1 MIILHLRVTR
11 ERGDCEAVIE
21 WVRTQTNRYLCCY
34 EVATRGHSHIVFQYS
49 LTESTFR
56 QKLVKKFSYLK
67 EGSRN
72 EYYALSTKDD
82 LEANERYVCKGN
94 SKDEMPDI
102 IGKSFQ
108 YTDELIEQRH
118 KEYWKINDEI
128 KKGDTVKQAREKTE
142 TFVQYIVKELTV
154 ARNDFSYSNIVDK
167 KTVFECVMRCLGKKG
182 KVLDTIIVRRL
193 VYGVF
198 NIIDP
203 KGTAE
208 AVYNQVFEP
217 FDRVEW

>member
-1 MIILHLRVTR
+1 MILLHLRITKDR
-11 ERGDCEAVIE
+11 DDCIKIID
-21 WVRTQTNRYLCCY
+21 WLRTQTNKYLCCY
-34 EVATRGHSHIVFQYS
+34 EVASRGHSHMVFQYS

-56 QKLVKKFSYLK
+56 QKLLKQFSYLK

-72 EYYALSTKDD
+72 EFYALSNKDD
-82 LEANERYVCKGN
+82 LEANERYVCKGD
-94 SKDEMPDI
+94 SKDDEPDI
-102 IGKSFQ
+102 IGKSYH

-118 KEYWKINDEI
+118 KEYWKINEQLNKDNL
-128 KKGDTVKQAREKTE
+128 VKAKVNTE
-142 TFVQYIVKELTV
+142 TFVQYVVKELTIT
-154 ARNDFSYSNIVDK
+154 RKDFSFNNLVDK
-167 KTVFECVMRCLGKKG
+167 KLVFECVMKCLGKKG

-217 FDRVEW
+217 FERVEW